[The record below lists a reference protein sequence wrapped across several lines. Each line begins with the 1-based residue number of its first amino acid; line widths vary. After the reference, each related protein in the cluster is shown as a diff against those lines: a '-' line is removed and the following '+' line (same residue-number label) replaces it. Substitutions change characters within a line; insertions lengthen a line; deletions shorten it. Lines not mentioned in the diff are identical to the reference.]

1 MVKFAGVIAT
11 MATIGLGGYTAIRL
25 INILFGRMEGKDNP
39 PHGSDVEEL
48 RARIEELE
56 ADRGRL
62 LELEERV
69 DFTERV
75 LAGDSQVRNKLEAA
89 P

>member
-1 MVKFAGVIAT
+1 MKFAGVIAT
-11 MATIGLGGYTAIRL
+11 MATIGLGGYAAIRL
-25 INILFGRMEGKDNP
+25 INILFGRMEGKDNLP
-39 PHGSDVEEL
+39 PGSDVEEL

-75 LAGDSQVRNKLEAA
+75 LAGDSQVRNKLEAS